1 MNANARQRLRDALL
15 AAELLAKELNRQTQD
30 GFLSDPWFRAATE
43 RQLEIIGEALNH
55 VRREEPSAAEQFPTI
70 HEWVALR
77 NVLSHLYDR
86 VDLQIIWD
94 TVNDDISPLIDT
106 LHNLLGIS
114 PDDDQWTGA

>member
-1 MNANARQRLRDALL
+1 LL
-15 AAELLAKELNRQTQD
+15 AAELLAKELDGQTQD

-55 VRREEPSAAEQFPTI
+55 VRREVPSAVEQFPAI

>member
-15 AAELLAKELNRQTQD
+15 AAELLAKELDGQTQN
-30 GFLSDPWFRAATE
+30 GFLADPWFRAATE

-55 VRREEPSAAEQFPTI
+55 VRREEPSVVEQFPTI

-86 VDLQIIWD
+86 VDLEIVWD
-94 TVNDDISPLIDT
+94 TVNDDVSPLIGT
-106 LHNLLGIS
+106 LRNLLAVS
-114 PDDDQWTGA
+114 PIDDAGE